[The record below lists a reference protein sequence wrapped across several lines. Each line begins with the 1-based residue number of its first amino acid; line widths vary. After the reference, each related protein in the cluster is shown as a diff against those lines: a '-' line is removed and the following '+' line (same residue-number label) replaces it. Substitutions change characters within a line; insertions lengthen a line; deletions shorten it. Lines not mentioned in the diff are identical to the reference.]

1 MLGDPVGHIVAMAAG
16 ISSPRKI
23 KINGFMN
30 VLSSASCEWF
40 LMFLLYVDA
49 AFWYLLL
56 KFARYCEL
64 ETPCLLCSRLD
75 HGLEKKKHALCW
87 SLLCSEHREEISS
100 LVSCSVHSRFATVH
114 SMCEEYLTSIAMQK
128 KSSSPE
134 YMTCSCCSI
143 MVKSKSYTGGLLQL
157 DPLGFGA
164 SRENIMLPQPH
175 TPSSSNFSHSDSLK
189 RIREKY
195 AGTVVTDQ
203 PAQGNSVD
211 ADTRST
217 TVAYTEL
224 KLSSDSES
232 EFAHSEDDD
241 DDDDVNTDM
250 EKSLHEPPS
259 DSDALKSR
267 KGQGFDVKYIALDP
281 PSMIKTSEHK
291 NEDTLS
297 CNANTEH
304 FADLDQEE
312 VSYYKRSSSLT
323 QKQFS
328 LGDSFSPRDGGVGH
342 FTETSESSVSLPHMP
357 TICVPSLGDSFSP
370 RDGGVGHFTET
381 SESSVSLP
389 HMPTI
394 CVPSEV
400 ISVCSVPPLSND
412 TTPEKAEDT
421 GESSENEE
429 LSDASHAEATVRTN
443 SDDTRLSKKNDTHHI
458 DASIRGDE
466 TLQQLSRSAF
476 EPTDTCDYAKIED
489 AAAVSTSD
497 VGLLEEEPSHRV
509 HHKRDEFRVT
519 EGPCSKALPFPAS
532 SETEDSS
539 YISVDEIT
547 VNDIEG
553 ESGVNQLQ
561 RQIEHDHICLNS
573 LYKELDEER
582 NAAAIAAEEAMAMI
596 TRLQEEK
603 ASLRMEALNYLRMM
617 EEQATYDAQALETAN
632 DLLAQREKE
641 LQDLEYELESYRNNF
656 LDDPDEDDIEE
667 TSDLD
672 TQTAANTETSLGAS
686 SNS

>member
-1 MLGDPVGHIVAMAAG
+1 MAAG

-49 AFWYLLL
+49 ALWYLLL

-114 SMCEEYLTSIAMQK
+114 SMCEECLTSIAMQK

-134 YMTCSCCSI
+134 NMTCSCCSI
-143 MVKSKSYTGGLLQL
+143 MVKSKSNTGRLLQL

-164 SRENIMLPQPH
+164 SRENIRLPHPL

-203 PAQGNSVD
+203 PAQRNSVD
-211 ADTRST
+211 ADTRPT

-241 DDDDVNTDM
+241 DDVNTDN

-259 DSDALKSR
+259 DSDALKSQT
-267 KGQGFDVKYIALDP
+267 GQGFDVKYIALDP

-297 CNANTEH
+297 SNANTKH
-304 FADLDQEE
+304 FADLDKEE
-312 VSYYKRSSSLT
+312 VAYYKRSSSLT
-323 QKQFS
+323 RKQFS

-357 TICVPSLGDSFSP
+357 SIS
-370 RDGGVGHFTET
+370 
-381 SESSVSLP
+381 
-389 HMPTI
+389 
-394 CVPSEV
+394 VPSEV
-400 ISVCSVPPLSND
+400 ISVCSVSPLSND
-412 TTPEKAEDT
+412 TTPEKEDT
-421 GESSENEE
+421 GESSENGE
-429 LSDASHAEATVRTN
+429 LSEASHTEATARTN
-443 SDDTRLSKKNDTHHI
+443 SDDTRHI
-458 DASIRGDE
+458 DASIRDDE
-466 TLQQLSRSAF
+466 TPQLLSRSAF

-497 VGLLEEEPSHRV
+497 VGLLQEEPSHRV
-509 HHKRDEFRVT
+509 HHKRDEFKIT
-519 EGPCSKALPFPAS
+519 EDPYSKEVPFPAS
-532 SETEDSS
+532 SEIEDSS

-553 ESGVNQLQ
+553 ESVVNQLQ
-561 RQIEHDHICLNS
+561 RQIEHDHNCLNS

-617 EEQATYDAQALETAN
+617 EEQATYDAQALENAN

-656 LDDPDEDDIEE
+656 LDDPDEADIEE

>member
-1 MLGDPVGHIVAMAAG
+1 MAAG

-23 KINGFMN
+23 EINGFMD

-114 SMCEEYLTSIAMQK
+114 RMCDECLTSIAMQK
-128 KSSSPE
+128 KSSSPVN
-134 YMTCSCCSI
+134 MTCSCCSI
-143 MVKSKSYTGGLLQL
+143 MVKSKSNTGRLLQL

-164 SRENIMLPQPH
+164 SRENIRLPQPH
-175 TPSSSNFSHSDSLK
+175 TPTSINFSHSDSLK

-211 ADTRST
+211 ADTRSA
-217 TVAYTEL
+217 TVAYTKL

-241 DDDDVNTDM
+241 DVNTDID
-250 EKSLHEPPS
+250 KSLHEPPS
-259 DSDALKSR
+259 DSDALKGPT
-267 KGQGFDVKYIALDP
+267 GQGFDVKYIALDP

-297 CNANTEH
+297 SNANTEH
-304 FADLDQEE
+304 FADLDKEE
-312 VSYYKRSSSLT
+312 VSYCKRSSSLT
-323 QKQFS
+323 RKLTS
-328 LGDSFSPRDGGVGH
+328 SCDSFSPRDGGVGY
-342 FTETSESSVSLPHMP
+342 FTETSEYSISLPH
-357 TICVPSLGDSFSP
+357 
-370 RDGGVGHFTET
+370 
-381 SESSVSLP
+381 LP
-389 HMPTI
+389 PI
-394 CVPSEV
+394 SVPSEV
-400 ISVCSVPPLSND
+400 ISVCSVAPLSND
-412 TTPEKAEDT
+412 TTPEKEDT
-421 GESSENEE
+421 GEFSENEE
-429 LSDASHAEATVRTN
+429 PSEACHAEATVRTN
-443 SDDTRLSKKNDTHHI
+443 SDDTRLSKNNDTHHI
-458 DASIRGDE
+458 DASIRGYE
-466 TLQQLSRSAF
+466 TPQLLSRSAF
-476 EPTDTCDYAKIED
+476 EPTDTRDYAKIED

-497 VGLLEEEPSHRV
+497 VGLLQEEPSHRV
-509 HHKRDEFRVT
+509 VHHKHDEFRIT
-519 EGPCSKALPFPAS
+519 EDPYSKAVLFPAS
-532 SETEDSS
+532 SQTEDSS

-547 VNDIEG
+547 VNDTEG
-553 ESGVNQLQ
+553 ESVVNQLQ
-561 RQIEHDHICLNS
+561 RQIEHDHNCLNS
-573 LYKELDEER
+573 LYEELEEER
-582 NAAAIAAEEAMAMI
+582 NAASIAAEEAMAMI

-617 EEQATYDAQALETAN
+617 EEQATYDAQALEMAT

-656 LDDPDEDDIEE
+656 LDDPDEDDIEK

-672 TQTAANTETSLGAS
+672 TQTAANTETSPGAS